1 LDIRGRDEKVG
12 DESSNK
18 HTGPAQDG
26 KEGVRLRLA
35 EPVLF
40 AIGPPHRRRLLNESD
55 DRHNFLEGQRRLIG
69 NFNTRFDLHI
79 MASYREVV

>member
-1 LDIRGRDEKVG
+1 MDIRGRDEKVG

-55 DRHNFLEGQRRLIG
+55 DRHNI
-69 NFNTRFDLHI
+69 
-79 MASYREVV
+79 S